1 MPDGHGLQC
10 NACHSVQGFIHC
22 RWPGHFHS
30 NENYLLS
37 LHKRRTGDGRR
48 TARDGMTLTPS
59 DCNRVVVSCDCLLS
73 APDKCGRQA
82 STVSS
87 SFQSNSQTAISEED
101 ICDWGWSPVSTAKQ
115 STFRLTP
122 HALCCVLIWAFNYF
136 LLLLIAALLC
146 SLCVTPKT
154 PNVVVGG
161 ECPHSFVCEQR

>member
-48 TARDGMTLTPS
+48 TARDGMTLTPP

-87 SFQSNSQTAISEED
+87 SFQSKSQTASSEED
-101 ICDWGWSPVSTAKQ
+101 ICDWGWSPVLTAKQ
-115 STFRLTP
+115 SMYYPYDASCSVLCP
-122 HALCCVLIWAFNYF
+122 HLGVQLFPTAADCCS
-136 LLLLIAALLC
+136 ALL
-146 SLCVTPKT
+146 
-154 PNVVVGG
+154 
-161 ECPHSFVCEQR
+161 FVCDSKDTECGGWWGMSP